1 VVSCPDGSVRIN
13 LQFIYTTQLQ
23 QKVGILPPNRK
34 RHARQ
39 LSVLRDERLRDELLE
54 NRKDGAPEIQPQSLG
69 HPSLWRGRFEPIRLI
84 HVGWEARKAPVD
96 AVVFSLDF
104 PFYRIYQELAFRV
117 CDHHGFAE

>member
-1 VVSCPDGSVRIN
+1 MTLVGRFGVTPEASR
-13 LQFIYTTQLQ
+13 Q
-23 QKVGILPPNRK
+23 QSKVGILPPNRK

-39 LSVLRDERLRDELLE
+39 LSVLRDERHRDELLE